1 MISFILHQA
10 RDKERIA
17 VMRRFF
23 ILLIF
28 MYFLLP
34 LPCSSLLLSDGYSSF
49 YGNNASFSFSAGR
62 AYFDTG
68 ILSYGEISERGM
80 VKAFS
85 EPYGLGFSL
94 LPRTVRSS
102 HKNGRN
108 GVVLSL
114 GAYSF
119 LFSVNER
126 PLQGIAFN
134 SRYADIALL
143 FAEGTDEERGFHE
156 DAARTTLF
164 DTVYGGLDLKWNFL
178 RFSVLMSYAEEIGFK
193 SVLLAGLTY
202 KDYSI
207 TITCGSLI
215 ALYEESSESSIG
227 IRGSFG
233 ENGFLF
239 IFSHSKGF
247 LPVFSEDYLGSESYT
262 SSALRMGNVLFTSE
276 MEASFSISGKRRHSE
291 SFAFVLPF
299 LSVGYD
305 TEKGMSLVIDADYF
319 SFGYRNESPFVEML
333 WEVRREEFSFLAE
346 VSTDNG
352 FGLSMK
358 VSL

>member
-1 MISFILHQA
+1 
-10 RDKERIA
+10 
-17 VMRRFF
+17 
-23 ILLIF
+23 
-28 MYFLLP
+28 
-34 LPCSSLLLSDGYSSF
+34 
-49 YGNNASFSFSAGR
+49 
-62 AYFDTG
+62 
-68 ILSYGEISERGM
+68 M

-85 EPYGLGFSL
+85 EPYSLGFSL

-102 HKNGRN
+102 HKNGSN

-143 FAEGTDEERGFHE
+143 FAEGTGEERGFHE

-276 MEASFSISGKRRHSE
+276 MEASYSISGKRRHSKH
-291 SFAFVLPF
+291 P
-299 LSVGYD
+299 
-305 TEKGMSLVIDADYF
+305 
-319 SFGYRNESPFVEML
+319 
-333 WEVRREEFSFLAE
+333 
-346 VSTDNG
+346 
-352 FGLSMK
+352 
-358 VSL
+358 

>member
-17 VMRRFF
+17 VMRRLF
-23 ILLIF
+23 ILLLF
-28 MYFLLP
+28 MYFLFP

-207 TITCGSLI
+207 TITSGSLTHERNPQ
-215 ALYEESSESSIG
+215 AG
-227 IRGSFG
+227 
-233 ENGFLF
+233 
-239 IFSHSKGF
+239 
-247 LPVFSEDYLGSESYT
+247 
-262 SSALRMGNVLFTSE
+262 
-276 MEASFSISGKRRHSE
+276 
-291 SFAFVLPF
+291 
-299 LSVGYD
+299 
-305 TEKGMSLVIDADYF
+305 LV
-319 SFGYRNESPFVEML
+319 
-333 WEVRREEFSFLAE
+333 VR
-346 VSTDNG
+346 
-352 FGLSMK
+352 
-358 VSL
+358 